1 MRYQA
6 QRGAEYAK
14 GDMTPMID
22 MTFQLIAFF
31 MVLVNFSEADQNE
44 RVTLPSSE
52 LAKPAEAPLE
62 NPITLHVT
70 KKGTVILGPDEVT
83 IAGLER
89 LLIHEKQ
96 FLEARGEGV
105 ARSATIIIRAD
116 RAAKTGEV
124 QEVIRVCQKVGFEKF
139 ALRARQE
146 QVSLSVVGT

>member
-1 MRYQA
+1 MRYQSR
-6 QRGAEYAK
+6 RGAQYAK

-70 KKGTVILGPDEVT
+70 KTGTVIIGPDEVT
-83 IAGLER
+83 VAGLER
-89 LLIHEKQ
+89 LLLHEKE
-96 FLEARGEGV
+96 FLEARGHDAAKV
-105 ARSATIIIRAD
+105 ATIVIRAD

-124 QEVIRVCQKVGFEKF
+124 QEVIQVCQKVGFERF
-139 ALRARQE
+139 VLRARQQ
-146 QVSLSVVGT
+146 QVSLAAMGS